1 MQGGRTWFQA
11 RKIQQPTPRVCDAL
25 GLRLKNVRR
34 GMAGR
39 ARERGAGPAALV
51 GRRSAKPGR
60 RVRVRT
66 LEPAWSTSSE
76 KGDGRALSG
85 RMGRLSRASLLSN
98 FRTTGALVKPQRGAD
113 KTQINNNETCTRN
126 FVLFHTVLVR
136 HTGSISMS
144 YTGLV
149 ASPLHWPLIYLR

>member
-51 GRRSAKPGR
+51 GRRGSPPGR
-60 RVRVRT
+60 RVRGRT
-66 LEPAWSTSSE
+66 LEPVWSTGSE
-76 KGDGRALSG
+76 KGDGRALRS
-85 RMGRLSRASLLSN
+85 RMARLFEGLLLSN
-98 FRTTGALVKPQRGAD
+98 FRTIGSLVKPRRSE
-113 KTQINNNETCTRN
+113 TSSNNLKPALAILLLTR
-126 FVLFHTVLVR
+126 
-136 HTGSISMS
+136 
-144 YTGLV
+144 
-149 ASPLHWPLIYLR
+149 ALRYRLQ